1 LTGASLSKLQLLQQ
15 LLLVLVVLGHQH
27 MLLVVREVVVEKLAC
42 LSGWLLAMVIE
53 AQAKL

>member
-1 LTGASLSKLQLLQQ
+1 
-15 LLLVLVVLGHQH
+15 